1 MKNGLINNKNNEY
14 IVLKK
19 ELYKKYGLSKGLI
32 LQVLTDNG
40 GTFIGSIGQ
49 LTDIIGVIT
58 SESVKVRMNEL
69 VNDGVVQKQRVNGD
83 VKQIHSHNGTRRDV
97 AQKKNA
103 GKRAK
108 DSAKTGGNQKGQI
121 TTKEK
126 VYDRRREKNA
136 RQHRT
141 CSNAVY
147 FK

>member
-19 ELYKKYGLSKGLI
+19 ELYKRYGLSKGLI

-69 VNDGVVQKQRVNGD
+69 VNDGVVQKQRVNGISNKYTLTMEPEEMLHKRKMPESVQRI
-83 VKQIHSHNGTRRDV
+83 VKRLDEL
-97 AQKKNA
+97 KK
-103 GKRAK
+103 KK
-108 DSAKTGGNQKGQI
+108 Q
-121 TTKEK
+121 E
-126 VYDRRREKNA
+126 
-136 RQHRT
+136 
-141 CSNAVY
+141 
-147 FK
+147 

>member
-19 ELYKKYGLSKGLI
+19 ELYKRYGLSKGLI

-69 VNDGVVQKQRVNGD
+69 VNDGVVQKQRVNGMSNKYTLTMKPEEMLHKRRMPES
-83 VKQIHSHNGTRRDV
+83 VKKIVQRLEEI
-97 AQKKNA
+97 K
-103 GKRAK
+103 
-108 DSAKTGGNQKGQI
+108 
-121 TTKEK
+121 KEK
-126 VYDRRREKNA
+126 
-136 RQHRT
+136 
-141 CSNAVY
+141 
-147 FK
+147 